1 MNQILQKLAVDFK
14 FYTGATFS
22 GIAES
27 LCLGFA
33 SRLSEFDSKTNFIER
48 QAFVET
54 ANREYL
60 FLHAGHLLQIQPS
73 QFAKGSVVFFGEKDA
88 KIPAGTIVKDATS
101 EYVTTAEGVLTTISF
116 VAVAKVDGGVVT
128 LPPRLD
134 LPSCECLA
142 GDVVVSAIST
152 LNGFIFASNTI
163 RDKTNVT
170 IEVIATAPVPV
181 EALSPGVAANLG
193 LSGALET
200 KSKIDGVDQSLG
212 AVSITGGKEIE
223 NVEDYR
229 KRVKY
234 FLANPQAPFSEEN
247 IKQTIL
253 SAIPAISDVWI
264 VGGNVTPGSVEVFV
278 TGRSFLT
285 GTSRVSTADKASA
298 LALIQELRPV
308 NLPASRITVSEPTY
322 VKFEVK
328 ISSLVPDTPGLR
340 LAIDKNLA
348 TLFLDSRLFNKALSV
363 DSIKS
368 AIYRSLSNSE
378 IVQSFTLDSP
388 GVVAHPKTLSI
399 LDKVTYP

>member
-33 SRLSEFDSKTNFIER
+33 SRLSEFDSKTDFIER
-48 QAFVET
+48 QAFIET

-60 FLHAGHLLQIQPS
+60 FLHAGHLLQIKPS

-88 KIPAGTIVKDATS
+88 KIPVGTIVKDASS
-101 EYVTTAEGVLTTISF
+101 EYVTTAEGVLTKLSF
-116 VAVAKVDGGVVT
+116 VRVAKVDNGVVT
-128 LPPRLD
+128 LPPILD

-142 GDVVVSAIST
+142 AGIVVSAIST
-152 LNGFIFASNTI
+152 PKEFVFAANGI
-163 RDKTNVT
+163 RDGEIT
-170 IEVIATAPVPV
+170 IDVIATAPVLV
-181 EALSPGVAANLG
+181 EALSPGVDANLG
-193 LSGALET
+193 LSATLQT
-200 KSKIDGVDQSLG
+200 KSKLDGVDQSLG
-212 AVSITGGKEIE
+212 AVSIAGGKEIE

-253 SAIPAISDVWI
+253 SAIPTISDVWI
-264 VGGNVTPGSVEVFV
+264 IGGNVTPGSVEVFV
-278 TGRSFLT
+278 TGRLFISD
-285 GTSRVSTADKASA
+285 TSRVSTADKAST

-308 NLPASRITVSEPTY
+308 NLPVSRITVSEPVY
-322 VKFEVK
+322 VKSEVK
-328 ISSLVPDTPGLR
+328 ISNLVPSTPGLT

-368 AIYRSLSNSE
+368 AIYRSFSNSE
-378 IVQSFTLDSP
+378 IVQSFTLDSS

-399 LDKVTYP
+399 LDKVTYS

>member
-60 FLHAGHLLQIQPS
+60 FLHAGHLLQIKPS
-73 QFAKGSVVFFGEKDA
+73 QFAKGSVVFFGEKGS
-88 KIPAGTIVKDATS
+88 KIPVGTIVKDAKS
-101 EYVTTAEGVLTTISF
+101 EYVTTAEGVLTKISF
-116 VAVAKVDGGVVT
+116 EAVAKVDGGVIT
-128 LPPRLD
+128 LPARLD

-142 GDVVVSAIST
+142 GDVVVSATST
-152 LNGFIFASNTI
+152 PKGFIFAANGI
-163 RDKTNVT
+163 RDGSTVT

-181 EALSPGVAANLG
+181 EALSPGIDANLG
-193 LSGALET
+193 LSATLET
-200 KSKIDGVDQSLG
+200 KSKLDGVDQSLG

-264 VGGNVTPGSVEVFV
+264 IGGNVTPGSVEVFV
-278 TGRSFLT
+278 TGRSFLSD
-285 GTSRVSTADKASA
+285 TSRVSTADKASA
-298 LALIQELRPV
+298 LALIQGLRPV
-308 NLPASRITVSEPTY
+308 NLPVSRITVSEPIY
-322 VKFEVK
+322 VKSEVK
-328 ISSLVPDTPGLR
+328 ISNLVPDTPGLR

-348 TLFLDSRLFNKALSV
+348 TLFLDSRLFNKALSA

-368 AIYRSLSNSE
+368 AIYRSFSNSE
-378 IVQSFTLDSP
+378 IVQSFTLDSS